1 MKVLGISFGRKGKN
15 CDIIAKQALFAAKEA
30 GAEVKFVNTMDM
42 RIDHCKGC
50 GACSAL
56 RDKGKQIRCI
66 LKDDYLELE
75 NDVLNADAIIV
86 VAPVYSIMPTG
97 QLINFVG
104 RFGAAHDL
112 ASATAE
118 QNKRIE
124 QGAEEMLDERIFKRP
139 KVAYVSVGG
148 AITEN
153 WTSLGLPNMAL
164 FGISTCMVP
173 VGQINA
179 YDMGRRTNPVLDPPF
194 MDKIYGLGKHLVESQ
209 PLAPEDVTWYG
220 EEGVC
225 PVCHNK
231 FISLNGT
238 TTVECPICG
247 IEGKIAID
255 GDKLTVEFSK
265 EQQARARG
273 TFAGLREHTTE
284 IQGFGAICGPKI
296 MANKEMLDE
305 KMDRV
310 KNFDKY
316 INA

>member
-15 CDIIAKQALFAAKEA
+15 CDIIAKQALFAAKDA

-97 QLINFVG
+97 QLINFIG

-194 MDKIYGLGKHLVESQ
+194 MDKIYDLGKHLVESQ

-238 TTVECPICG
+238 TTVDCPVCG
-247 IEGKIAID
+247 IEGKLSID
-255 GDKLTVEFSK
+255 GDKVKVEFSEAQK
-265 EQQARARG
+265 KRARG
-273 TFAGLREHTTE
+273 KIDGLWEHHYE
-284 IQGFGAICGPKI
+284 IRSMMDVIIPKLQE
-296 MANKEMLDE
+296 NKDTLPVLLKPFNEFE
-305 KMDRV
+305 
-310 KNFDKY
+310 NTY
-316 INA
+316 E